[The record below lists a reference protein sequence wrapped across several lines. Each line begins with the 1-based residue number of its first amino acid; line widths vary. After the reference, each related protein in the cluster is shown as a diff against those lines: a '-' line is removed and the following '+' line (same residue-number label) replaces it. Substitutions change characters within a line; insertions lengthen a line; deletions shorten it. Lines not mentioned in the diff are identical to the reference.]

1 MACFTLAFLKDLII
15 WCIVI
20 AAVIAI
26 IQLLIPW
33 LTSFTWPILGQVLT
47 IILWTIVA
55 IAVVTI
61 IFQLLSCLTGGGLSF
76 PRVGR

>member
-1 MACFTLAFLKDLII
+1 MACFTLGFLKDLII

-20 AAVIAI
+20 AAVIAV

-33 LTSFTWPILGQVLT
+33 ITSITWPILGQALT
-47 IILWTIVA
+47 IILWAFVA

-61 IFQLLSCLTGGGLSF
+61 IFQLLSCLVGGSGNIGF
-76 PRVGR
+76 PHR

>member
-1 MACFTLAFLKDLII
+1 MACFSLMFLKDLII

-20 AAVIAI
+20 AAVIAV

-33 LTSFTWPILGQVLT
+33 VASITWPILGQALT
-47 IILWTIVA
+47 IILWAFVA

-61 IFQLLSCLTGGGLSF
+61 IFQLLSCLLGGGVSF
-76 PRVGR
+76 PRLGR